1 MFYKFAFIV
10 YNGYMSNA
18 KKSMLVKSNLTG
30 VAIPLGALKTKNSC
44 GCGEYSDLIPF
55 ADFCKNAGLE
65 IIQLLP
71 VNDTGTESSPY
82 SALSALALHPLYINI
97 ASLPECKDAIFN
109 EKISLL
115 CRAHND
121 KKRFDY
127 RKLRTDKLELL
138 HTIYKQFF
146 SDPKEVL
153 DLIKP
158 WVAKNSWI
166 STYAVF
172 MVLKE
177 DYNEASW
184 KEWPDFTQVSQKDI
198 EKRWKDESLQ
208 QRHCFYAWL
217 QMRADEQFSAASAH
231 CKKQGILLKGDLP
244 IMMNEDSCDAWAFP
258 QFFNTKLR
266 AGAPPDDLNPVGQN
280 WGFPTYNWENL
291 KKDDYSWWKKRLEW
305 AAQYYDVYRI
315 DHVLG
320 FFRIWSVPE
329 TECTAVNGWTEPFEP
344 ITQGDLER
352 FGFNADRLRWFSLPH
367 VPTRL
372 IEEVNNGDYLGT
384 HGQLAKLMTRID
396 NEELW
401 VFNADIKGDK
411 DIWAKEDIPHAIRE
425 RLAELWRDRM
435 FIETAPGIFFPQWTY
450 EDSSA
455 WKSLNHGEQS
465 AMAALIREKKATMET
480 LWEQQARTLLGELVA
495 CTDMLA
501 CAEDLGSNPDCVP
514 FVLEN
519 LNILG
524 LRVVRWTRKWEIQGK
539 PFVPFAEYPRL
550 SVTTTSVHD
559 SATLRLWWLNESD
572 SQDFY
577 HAAKQ
582 NNASCDKDLSRDTYN
597 SETAAFLLGE
607 CAKSNS
613 LYCIHPLQDFLN
625 LSSQSAD
632 VHAEDELI
640 NKPGSVNE
648 FNWTYRIPVFVEE
661 LILDTTLCSAIEKI
675 AGLHKNMH

>member
-1 MFYKFAFIV
+1 
-10 YNGYMSNA
+10 MSNA
-18 KKSMLVKSNLTG
+18 KKSTLVKSNLTG

-97 ASLPECKDAIFN
+97 ASLPECKDALFD

-115 CRAHND
+115 CRTHND

-146 SDPKEVL
+146 SDLKEVL
-153 DLIKP
+153 DLITP

-184 KEWPDFTQVSQKDI
+184 KEWSDFTQVSQKDI

-208 QRHCFYAWL
+208 QRHYFYAWL
-217 QMRADEQFSAASAH
+217 QMRADEQFAAASAH

-266 AGAPPDDLNPVGQN
+266 AGAPPDNLNPVGQN

-305 AAQYYDVYRI
+305 AEQYYQVYRI

-344 ITQGDLER
+344 ITQGDLEKI
-352 FGFNADRLRWFSLPH
+352 GFNADRLRWFSLPH
-367 VPTRL
+367 VPTHL

-396 NEELW
+396 NEEFW

-435 FIETAPGIFFPQWTY
+435 FIETAPGVFFPQWTY

-455 WKSLNHGEQS
+455 WKSLNQGEQS
-465 AMAALIREKKATMET
+465 AMAALIREKKTTMET

-524 LRVVRWTRKWEIQGK
+524 LRVVRWTRKWEMQGN

-559 SATLRLWWLNESD
+559 SSTLRLWWLNESD

-577 HAAKQ
+577 YAAKQ
-582 NNASCDKDLSRDTYN
+582 NNAGCRKDLSRDTYN

-625 LSSQSAD
+625 LSPQSAD

-640 NKPGSVNE
+640 NRPGSVNE
-648 FNWTYRIPVFVEE
+648 FNWTYRIPVLVED
-661 LILDTTLCSAIEKI
+661 LIADAVLCSAIEKI
-675 AGLHKNMH
+675 AELHKNMH